1 MKPFFLRRIST
12 ESSEERRVLP
22 TYLLKCLVLCCLI
35 ASGCDSNEPE
45 QVIEFSPREA
55 TCNIPIENIRE
66 GGVGKDVIPALSDTP
81 FIEASEI
88 SYLSDFD
95 RVIGFM
101 VGDQAYAIPHNIL
114 WFHEI
119 INFEVDGLALAMTY
133 CPLTGSS
140 MAFNRNVIEGGEF
153 GISGLLWNNNLIM
166 FDRTSSESLW
176 PQMNRRADCG
186 PRLGADLTMH
196 PVIEMTWAGWKA
208 LNPDSQALSNQTGF
222 NIGYTSVNY
231 PYGNYENPD
240 NDGLLFDMEIDRRRP
255 PKARLLGIPDNRLGG
270 TAFLFSEL
278 DNGEPYTVVHS
289 LEDIGPVVI
298 FWDNTFRSAMAYS
311 PRMGN
316 ERINFEVQDEQIKD
330 LETGSTWQVDGLAID
345 GPLAGTRLAPIDRA
359 FVSFWFAW
367 AAFHAETEIWE
378 AR

>member
-1 MKPFFLRRIST
+1 MLST
-12 ESSEERRVLP
+12 F
-22 TYLLKCLVLCCLI
+22 LLKSLVLCSLLV
-35 ASGCDSNEPE
+35 SGCDANEPE
-45 QVIEFSPREA
+45 EIIEFSPREA
-55 TCNIPIENIRE
+55 TCSIPIENITE
-66 GGVGKDVIPALSDTP
+66 GGVGKDVVPALSDIP
-81 FIEASEI
+81 FVDVSEI
-88 SYLSDFD
+88 SYLSEFD

-101 VGDQAYAIPHNIL
+101 VEDKAYAIPHNIL
-114 WFHEI
+114 WYHEI
-119 INFEVDGLALAMTY
+119 INFEIDDLALAMTY

-140 MAFNRNVIEGGEF
+140 MAFKRNVIEGGEF
-153 GISGLLWNNNLIM
+153 GVSGLLWNNNLIM

-186 PRLGADLTMH
+186 PRLGASLDMH

-208 LNPDSQALSNQTGF
+208 LNPDSKVLSNQTGF
-222 NIGYTSVNY
+222 NIGYTSANY

-278 DNGEPYTVVHS
+278 DNGALYNVVHS
-289 LEDIGPVVI
+289 LEDIGPVVV
-298 FWDNTFRSAMAYS
+298 FWDNTFHSAMAYS
-311 PRMGN
+311 PRIGN
-316 ERINFEVQDEQIKD
+316 ERINFEVRDEQIRD
-330 LETGSTWQVDGLAID
+330 LETGSVWQVDGLAIE

-367 AAFHAETEIWE
+367 AAFHVETEIWE